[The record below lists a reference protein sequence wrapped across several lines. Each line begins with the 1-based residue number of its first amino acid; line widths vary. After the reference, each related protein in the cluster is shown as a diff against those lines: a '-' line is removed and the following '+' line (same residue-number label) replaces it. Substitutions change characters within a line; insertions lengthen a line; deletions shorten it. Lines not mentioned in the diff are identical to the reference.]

1 MILDEEIETSVVRA
15 ICIFSRSNLSIQYR
29 MLPMQIWQRLSLR
42 VTVRSQIAASS
53 FSAARAR
60 LRARTRARLRARRKP
75 QNLVG
80 AEAETARSGRS

>member
-53 FSAARAR
+53 FSAAR
-60 LRARTRARLRARRKP
+60 TRLRARRKP

-80 AEAETARSGRS
+80 AEAETAVQGSRTVSRSSI